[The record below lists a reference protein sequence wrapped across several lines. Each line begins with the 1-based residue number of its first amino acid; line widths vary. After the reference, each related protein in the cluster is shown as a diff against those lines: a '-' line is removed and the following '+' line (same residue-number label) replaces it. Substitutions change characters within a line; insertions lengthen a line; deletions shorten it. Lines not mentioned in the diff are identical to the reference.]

1 MVRRPGFDARRT
13 KVAGA
18 RHRVVSL
25 SIAWKLSGGRRSLV
39 CMSVTPTTP
48 PATTLASGPSDAEFL
63 AATEPFRREIIAHCY
78 RMMGSHHDAE
88 DLTQETYLRA
98 WRGYA
103 KFDRR
108 ASVRT
113 WLHKIA
119 TNTCLTALGS
129 SQRRPLPSGLGG
141 DAYDP
146 TDTLTQDHEVP
157 WLEPYAGT
165 VDEITPGDDADPAY
179 VVGARESIRLA
190 FIAALQHLPE
200 RQRAVLIL
208 RDVLQWKAAEV
219 AETIGVTT
227 ATVNSLLQRARE
239 QLKNVRAEED
249 SKSTLDDDAKRELL
263 AKYVSAFER
272 YDVDAIVDMFTDSSI
287 WEMPPFT
294 GWYLGGDAI
303 GTLIRGN
310 CPAEKAGDQ
319 ILLPTIA
326 NGQPAFGLYMR
337 EPDGVHRP
345 FQLQVLE
352 FDPEARAVAHVVA
365 FFSETL
371 EQDFVRFGLPATP
384 YDAPAAAGPS
394 AYHQPD

>member
-1 MVRRPGFDARRT
+1 
-13 KVAGA
+13 
-18 RHRVVSL
+18 
-25 SIAWKLSGGRRSLV
+25 
-39 CMSVTPTTP
+39 MSVTPATP
-48 PATTLASGPSDAEFL
+48 PATTLSSGPSDAEFL

-157 WLEPYAGT
+157 WLEPYAGA

-219 AETIGVTT
+219 ADTIGVTT

-239 QLKNVRAEED
+239 QLKNVRTEED
-249 SKSTLDDDAKRELL
+249 SASTLDDDAKRELL

-294 GWYLGGDAI
+294 GWYLGGEAI

-337 EPDGVHRP
+337 ELDGVHRP

-352 FDPEARAVAHVVA
+352 LDPEARAVAHVVA
-365 FFSETL
+365 FFSETM
-371 EQDFVRFGLPATP
+371 EQDFARFGLPATP

>member
-1 MVRRPGFDARRT
+1 MTTTAGDA
-13 KVAGA
+13 
-18 RHRVVSL
+18 
-25 SIAWKLSGGRRSLV
+25 I
-39 CMSVTPTTP
+39 
-48 PATTLASGPSDAEFL
+48 SDAEFL
-63 AATEPFRREIIAHCY
+63 RAAEPYRREIVAHCY

-88 DLTQETYLRA
+88 DLAQETFLRA
-98 WRGYA
+98 WKAYD
-103 KFDRR
+103 KFDHRS
-108 ASVRT
+108 SVRT

-119 TNTCLTALGS
+119 TNTCLTALQS

-141 DAYDP
+141 DAFDP
-146 TDTLTQDHEVP
+146 TDDLLQNHEVP

-165 VDEITPGDDADPAY
+165 VDEIAPGDDADPAY

-208 RDVLQWKAAEV
+208 RDVLQWRAAEV

-239 QLKNVRAEED
+239 QLKNARPREED
-249 SKSTLDDDAKRELL
+249 ARADASVLDDAAKRELL
-263 AKYVSAFER
+263 ARYVSAFER
-272 YDVDAIVDMFTDSSI
+272 YDVDEIAAMFTDKAI

-294 GWYLGGDAI
+294 GWYQGPEAI
-303 GTLIRGN
+303 RTLISLN

-319 ILLPTIA
+319 ILLPTVA

-345 FQLQVLE
+345 FQLQVLDI
-352 FDPEARAVAHVVA
+352 DPVAGKVRHTVA
-365 FFSETL
+365 FFSQTME
-371 EQDFVRFGLPATP
+371 EDFARFGLPPTP
-384 YDAPAAAGPS
+384 YDAPQRTAPS
-394 AYHQPD
+394 PWH